1 MREAHRIKRITHI
14 DPANQQGRAK
24 ELLDDVTEGS
34 AGPNMTKTMAVSSTM
49 AKGLSGAAVCSP
61 RARSATDRVET
72 SEISGCEYCRAA
84 RSFIGKNADKLPDET
99 ISRADMV
106 EGPTPSP
113 TSR

>member
-1 MREAHRIKRITHI
+1 VLA
-14 DPANQQGRAK
+14 
-24 ELLDDVTEGS
+24 S
-34 AGPNMTKTMAVSSTM
+34 GPLGEQIA
-49 AKGLSGAAVCSP
+49 L
-61 RARSATDRVET
+61 ET